1 MDESILTS
9 IKKFI
14 GIPED
19 YKVFD
24 PDLILLINSEFSTL
38 HQVGVGTSSAF
49 RIEDESSVWSDFSGD
64 KDYIESVKELIG
76 IRVKMIFDPPANSFV
91 MEALKSKADELTW
104 RLNVA
109 DDPAVHEAYPENY
122 VTN

>member
-1 MDESILTS
+1 MDSILVS

-14 GIPED
+14 GIPDD
-19 YKVFD
+19 YNIFD

-38 HQVGVGTSSAF
+38 HQIGVGTSSAF
-49 RIEDESSVWSDFSGD
+49 KIEDESSVWSDFSGD

-76 IRVKMIFDPPANSFV
+76 IRVKLIFDPPTNSFLV
-91 MEALKSKADELTW
+91 EALKSKADELIW

-109 DDPAVHEAYPENY
+109 DDPVVHKEYPENY
-122 VTN
+122 VNG

>member
-1 MDESILTS
+1 MDSILAS
-9 IKKFI
+9 IKKFA
-14 GIPED
+14 GIPD
-19 YKVFD
+19 TYAAFD
-24 PDLILLINSEFSTL
+24 SDIILLINSEFSTL

-49 RIEDESSVWSDFSGD
+49 KIEDDTSVWSDFSGD

-109 DDPAVHEAYPENY
+109 DDPIVHKEYPENY
-122 VTN
+122 VTD

>member
-1 MDESILTS
+1 MDSILAS
-9 IKKFI
+9 IKKFV
-14 GIPED
+14 GIPD
-19 YKVFD
+19 TYTAFD
-24 PDLILLINSEFSTL
+24 SDIILLINSEFSTL

-49 RIEDESSVWSDFSGD
+49 KIEDDTSVWSDFSGD

>member
-1 MDESILTS
+1 MESILNS

-14 GIPED
+14 GLSD
-19 YKVFD
+19 AYTAFD
-24 PDLILLINSEFSTL
+24 PDLIILINSEFSTL

-49 RIEDESSVWSDFSGD
+49 KIEDESSVWSDFSGD

-109 DDPAVHEAYPENY
+109 DDPILREESTSDNDVED
-122 VTN
+122 

>member
-1 MDESILTS
+1 MDSILAS

-14 GIPED
+14 GLPD
-19 YKVFD
+19 GYDVFD

-38 HQVGVGTSSAF
+38 HQVGVGSEKAF
-49 RIEDESSVWSDFSGD
+49 RIEDASSTWSEFSGD

-76 IRVKMIFDPPANSFV
+76 IRVKLIFDPPQNSFIV
-91 MEALKSKADELTW
+91 DALKSKADELTW

-109 DDPAVHEAYPENY
+109 DDPIVHKEYPENY
-122 VTN
+122 VNS

>member
-1 MDESILTS
+1 MESILES

-14 GIPED
+14 GISD
-19 YKVFD
+19 SYDVFD
-24 PDLILLINSEFSTL
+24 QDLILLINSEFSTL
-38 HQVGVGTSSAF
+38 HQIGVGTGSAF
-49 RIEDESSVWSDFSGD
+49 KIEDSSSVWSDFSGD

-104 RLNVA
+104 RLNAA
-109 DDPAVHEAYPENY
+109 DDPIVHEMFPENY
-122 VTN
+122 VNS

>member
-1 MDESILTS
+1 MDSILVS

-14 GIPED
+14 GIPDD
-19 YKVFD
+19 YNIFD

-38 HQVGVGTSSAF
+38 HHIGVGTSSAF
-49 RIEDESSVWSDFSGD
+49 KIEDESSVWSDFSGD

-76 IRVKMIFDPPANSFV
+76 IRVKLIFDPPTSSFLV
-91 MEALKSKADELTW
+91 EALKSKADELIW

-109 DDPAVHEAYPENY
+109 DDPVVHKEYPENY
-122 VTN
+122 VNS

>member
-1 MDESILTS
+1 MDSILVS

-14 GIPED
+14 GIPDD
-19 YKVFD
+19 YNIFD

-38 HQVGVGTSSAF
+38 HQIGVGTSSAF
-49 RIEDESSVWSDFSGD
+49 KIEDESSVWSDFSGD

-76 IRVKMIFDPPANSFV
+76 IRVKLIFDPPTSSFLV
-91 MEALKSKADELTW
+91 EALKSKADELIW

-109 DDPAVHEAYPENY
+109 DDPVVHKEYPENY
-122 VTN
+122 VNS

>member
-1 MDESILTS
+1 MDSILDS

-14 GIPED
+14 GVPSD
-19 YKVFD
+19 YRIFD

-38 HQVGVGTSSAF
+38 HQIGVGTSSAF
-49 RIEDESSVWSDFSGD
+49 KIEDESSVWSDFSGD

-109 DDPAVHEAYPENY
+109 DAPAVQDRFPEKY
-122 VTN
+122 VNS

>member
-1 MDESILTS
+1 MDSILAS
-9 IKKFI
+9 IKKFV
-14 GIPED
+14 GIPD
-19 YKVFD
+19 TYTAFD
-24 PDLILLINSEFSTL
+24 SDIILLINSEFSTL

-49 RIEDESSVWSDFSGD
+49 KIEDDTSVWSDFSGD

-109 DDPAVHEAYPENY
+109 DDPIVHKEYPENY
-122 VTN
+122 VTD